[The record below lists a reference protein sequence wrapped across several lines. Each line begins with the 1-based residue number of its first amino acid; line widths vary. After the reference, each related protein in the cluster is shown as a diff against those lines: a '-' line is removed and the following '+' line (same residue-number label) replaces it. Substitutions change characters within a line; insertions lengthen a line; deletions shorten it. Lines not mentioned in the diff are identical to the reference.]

1 MPYDK
6 SEPPRDRVLVMRCT
20 MAIFNIHVG
29 VILEPAARKYRDYVF
44 DKGDSSGYC

>member
-1 MPYDK
+1 MERNGTVETGRK
-6 SEPPRDRVLVMRCT
+6 TERNGNFFLT
-20 MAIFNIHVG
+20 HTVG